1 MIIEIKTVFAI
12 ETRDLEVAVK
22 LIKELS
28 TGPICH
34 DLKSSFAR
42 AVHSTTV
49 NPKALDLNGPS
60 FDIHRIHEPDIDGP
74 KPDVSGEPDAIDP
87 TVVIGDAD
95 GNSLKDKRREP

>member
-1 MIIEIKTVFAI
+1 MITKIKVIFEIEEAGQAI
-12 ETRDLEVAVK
+12 QTIEYLRSAIGK
-22 LIKELS
+22 
-28 TGPICH
+28 
-34 DLKSSFAR
+34 AR
-42 AVHSTTV
+42 AYLGFV
-49 NPKALDLNGPS
+49 KAIQDSILAEKCAGPS